1 MLVAISLTVVLCVL
15 IVCMTYYRT
24 KKLQFTKELNEVKD
38 KVEKLEKT
46 SVVNDTLEKWF
57 TKYYNENI
65 INKNKE
71 NNN

>member
-1 MLVAISLTVVLCVL
+1 MVLAISLTLVLCVL

-57 TKYYNENI
+57 RNYYNENVI
-65 INKNKE
+65 KGNEE
-71 NNN
+71 NN